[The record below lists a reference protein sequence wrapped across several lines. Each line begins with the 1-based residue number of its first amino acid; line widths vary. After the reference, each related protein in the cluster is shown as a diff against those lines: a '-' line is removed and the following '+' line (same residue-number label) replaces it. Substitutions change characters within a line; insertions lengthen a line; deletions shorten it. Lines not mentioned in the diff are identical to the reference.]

1 MLHFKYSGSYSC
13 MPPSEFACIFHTLRK
28 PFVSHTVGDFG
39 IVHILKMF
47 GSAYIQ
53 QVNPADGCSEFI
65 QCG

>member
-1 MLHFKYSGSYSC
+1 

-28 PFVSHTVGDFG
+28 PFVLHTVGDFG